1 MLTLPR
7 HLTYDDYRR
16 IPDDGQRY
24 EILDGEVYV
33 NPSPTLAH
41 QHASAALYLELARA
55 VSDDARVYYA
65 PIDVILGEHDVVQ
78 PDLVVVA
85 TSQLTRRGI
94 EGPPR
99 IVVEI
104 VSSGRPDFDRR
115 IKARRYASFGVPV
128 YWLVAPSTRRVECFH
143 LVSDTYVLAAEG
155 RDDEVI
161 DAVGLEGVH
170 LTLRPLWL
178 ELDVSPER

>member
-1 MLTLPR
+1 VLTLPR
-7 HLTYDDYRR
+7 RLTYDDYRR

-33 NPSPTLAH
+33 SPSPTLAH
-41 QHASAALYLELARA
+41 QHASAALYLQLARA
-55 VSDDARVYYA
+55 VPDDARVYYA

-85 TSQLTRRGI
+85 TSQLTPRGI

-115 IKARRYASFGVPV
+115 IKAQRYASFGVPL
-128 YWLVAPSTRRVECFH
+128 YWLVDPSARRVECFR
-143 LVSDTYVLAAEG
+143 LVSGTYELAAEG
-155 RDDEVI
+155 HHDEVI
-161 DAVGLEGVH
+161 EAVGLEGVQ
-170 LTLRPLWL
+170 LTLGPLWL
-178 ELDVSPER
+178 ELSLTPAP